1 MSLRGI
7 IFDHDGTLVDSEGVH
22 FSIWQEI
29 LASMEVS
36 FTKAEYLLHYCGVP
50 TRKNAE
56 DLVALHKLPITAEE
70 LYQIKQQRLEQRLNA
85 TPFPSMPGARTAMA
99 QCQQAGLKV
108 GIATGA
114 NRFEL
119 DTSIAAHQFGDFVQA
134 TTTRDDVA
142 RSKPAPDT
150 YLRTLDQLQL
160 SASEAV
166 AVEDS
171 ATGISAAKAAGM
183 RCIAVAYEFAKGQD
197 LSAADYQVDDLTA
210 AAALAISL
218 R

>member
-1 MSLRGI
+1 MSLHGI

-29 LASMEVS
+29 LAGMSVG
-36 FTKAEYLLHYCGVP
+36 FTKEAYLLHYCGVP

-56 DLVALHKLPITAEE
+56 DLVAQHNLPITADE
-70 LYQIKQQRLEQRLNA
+70 LYRTKQQRLEQRLAA
-85 TPFPSMPGARTAMA
+85 TPFPAMPGARDAMV
-99 QCQQAGLKV
+99 QCRQAGLKV

-119 DTSIAAHQFGDFVQA
+119 DTSIAAHNFGDFVQA
-134 TTTRDDVA
+134 ATTRDDVT

-150 YLRTLDQLQL
+150 YLRTLEQLQL
-160 SASEAV
+160 PATEAI

-171 ATGISAAKAAGM
+171 TTGIAAAKAAGM

-197 LSAADYQVDDLTA
+197 LSAADYHVDDLSA

-218 R
+218 Q